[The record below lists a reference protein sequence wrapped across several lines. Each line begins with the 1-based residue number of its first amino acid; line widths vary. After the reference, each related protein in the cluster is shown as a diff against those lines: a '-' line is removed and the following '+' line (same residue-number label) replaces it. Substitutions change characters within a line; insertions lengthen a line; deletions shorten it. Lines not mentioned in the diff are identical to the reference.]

1 LSTRKELFVALL
13 GPDGTEYGRAA
24 VGPLVPDWGD
34 LVNAE
39 TIRFPPMTQDHG
51 VVTGFLVGPTNGPPL
66 VSGELTLTS
75 GKLSVKRGIEV
86 ELCPKAMRFE
96 AGLLHGWVE
105 PTPFNQPLDQTVQTL
120 PNSTKDSESEQ
131 VE

>member
-1 LSTRKELFVALL
+1 LYIALF
-13 GPDGTEYGRAA
+13 GHDGTEDGRAA

-39 TIRFPPMTQDHG
+39 TIKFPPMTQDHG
-51 VVTGFLVGPTNGPPL
+51 VATGFLVGPTNGPPL
-66 VSGELTLTS
+66 FIGELTFTS
-75 GKLSVKRGIEV
+75 GTREISVNRGLEV
-86 ELCPKAMRFE
+86 ELCAKALRIE

-105 PTPFNQPLDQTVQTL
+105 PTPFNQPLDQTVQTV
-120 PNSTKDSESEQ
+120 PNNIKDSESEQ